1 MFWFF
6 LPQEIRQQINK
17 QGENH
22 SWLKSRLAVITKIC
36 TDVEAKKTEDEL
48 CKLSSDFKGLLD
60 FLAEVQYEENKKPPF
75 TMSLEMT

>member
-1 MFWFF
+1 
-6 LPQEIRQQINK
+6 
-17 QGENH
+17 
-22 SWLKSRLAVITKIC
+22 
-36 TDVEAKKTEDEL
+36 VEAKKTEDEL